1 MIEDESNDLKEQLIP
16 KEEGGDEQD
25 DLDMKQIFNNEYNN
39 NQHKSEQY
47 FKTHCKSVEYLGQIF
62 RTDFKNG
69 LSSNNKRDLEWRE
82 KKWGNNHLPPEKEN
96 SILAHII
103 ECFEDPT
110 LRVLLAASIVSLI
123 IGVLKD
129 GIKTGWIEGTAIFFA
144 VFLVVSIS
152 SYMNYQET
160 EQFLKL
166 SRETKLKKVLVIRD
180 SREKEISI
188 EDVLVG
194 DILKLRIG
202 DIINVDGF
210 VFGDTKAGMDESPVT
225 GESDVMCKMNCF
237 EQKGQKYTCP
247 FVFSGSQ
254 VVDGY
259 GNMLVAA
266 VGDKTF
272 EGGNK
277 SLTDVK
283 KGKKNE
289 NQEQNE
295 NEEEKKEE
303 EEDEDTNLTPLKK
316 QLNDLSNIIGDLGYL
331 MAILIGCVLLVK
343 ETIINMLAGI
353 SIFSSQELDI
363 VVNAFIIAV
372 TVIVVAIPEGLP
384 MAVTIALAYSVDK
397 MKREHNLVK
406 HLDKSEAMGNVNNVC
421 TDKTGTLTLG
431 QMRVTAFFIEG
442 KDIRISKEQ
451 INDED
456 LRNLIWN
463 CIYKNI
469 TCVETLDNNGKT
481 VLNGDMTEKALF
493 SYLKKAAY
501 PLEGENKGL
510 YILPF
515 KSEYKYMMN
524 IYKDNEGYILYV
536 KGAPERVSPF
546 FTKYRVEK
554 GKEDGF
560 DDHKQELFDKQAE
573 YAEDSMRTLI
583 FGYKK
588 LTEDEI
594 IKTRKAY
601 PEDDLAFF
609 NELAKGLCFA
619 FMVGIRDDNREDV
632 PKAIEKCVH
641 AGITVRMVT
650 GDNIN
655 TAIAISKDVGIIQAN
670 QVAESK
676 RLAQFYREKVESKE
690 GQNGIINGEHP
701 IALEGEI
708 FRVICGG
715 ITKVKKEGQ
724 ALEISLNNR
733 EAFIHTVKELKIIA
747 RASPEDKFILVFGLK
762 ELGNIVAVTGD
773 GTNDAP
779 ALRQAHVGF
788 AMGIRG
794 TDIAKDAADIVL
806 LDDSFSSIVTACKYG
821 RNVYD
826 CIRKFIQFQLTT
838 NIVAVFMTFLGGII
852 LKDSPLNAIQML
864 WVNLIMDSFAS
875 LALATEDPNDSLLD
889 RKPYSRDAS
898 ILTPM
903 MNLNIISQAIFQIS
917 VLTLIIFYGDVIF
930 GVPSD
935 RDLEHFMWNNVNG
948 YHFTIFFNI
957 FVFMQVFNSINA
969 RKLQKDEFNVFT
981 GIFGNWLYIFIQS
994 VIIIGQMLLVTFGG
1008 RAVRTHPLSLH
1019 QHCMC
1024 LLISSLTLV
1033 WGFFIKTLPI
1043 DVSEPQVLTEEKVKI
1058 PDTFTKTVGL
1068 GYKSRGQMKMSSGIH
1083 GLNSNA
1089 SRVKK

>member
-1 MIEDESNDLKEQLIP
+1 
-16 KEEGGDEQD
+16 
-25 DLDMKQIFNNEYNN
+25 
-39 NQHKSEQY
+39 
-47 FKTHCKSVEYLGQIF
+47 V
-62 RTDFKNG
+62 NG
-69 LSSNNKRDLEWRE
+69 LNSSNKQDLEWRE
-82 KKWGNNHLPPEKEN
+82 RKWGNNHLPPEKEN
-96 SILAHII
+96 SIIAHII

-110 LRVLLAASIVSLI
+110 LRVLLVASIVSLI
-123 IGVLKD
+123 IGVAKD

-180 SREKEISI
+180 GREKEISI

-194 DILKLRIG
+194 DVLKLRIG

-210 VFGDTKAGMDESPVT
+210 VFGDAKAGMDESPVT
-225 GESDVMCKMNCF
+225 GESDVMWKVNNF
-237 EQKGQKYTCP
+237 ELKGQKYTCP

-259 GNMLVAA
+259 GNMVVAA

-272 EGGNK
+272 EGANK
-277 SLTDVK
+277 QLTNASG
-283 KGKKNE
+283 GKS
-289 NQEQNE
+289 
-295 NEEEKKEE
+295 
-303 EEDEDTNLTPLKK
+303 DDDDDDDDADLTPLKK
-316 QLNDLSNIIGDLGYL
+316 QLNELSNLIGDLGYL
-331 MAILIGCVLLVK
+331 MAILIGFVLFLK
-343 ETIINMLAGI
+343 ETIINLYSGI
-353 SIFSSQELDI
+353 SIWTSHELD
-363 VVNAFIIAV
+363 VLVNAFIIAV

-431 QMRVTAFFIEG
+431 VMRVCAFYIEEQ
-442 KDIRISKEQ
+442 DIRLNKDK
-451 INDED
+451 INDNNLRD
-456 LRNLIWN
+456 LVWN

-469 TCVETLDNNGKT
+469 TCVETLDEKGKP
-481 VLNGDMTEKALF
+481 VLNGDMTEKALYT
-493 SYLKKAAY
+493 YLKDASY
-501 PLEGENKGL
+501 PLEGNRKGL
-510 YILPF
+510 YVLPF
-515 KSEYKYMMN
+515 KSDYKYMMN
-524 IYKDNEGYILYV
+524 IYKEEDGYTLYA
-536 KGAPERVSPF
+536 KGAPERVGEF
-546 FTKYRVEK
+546 FSLFRVNGGQE
-554 GKEDGF
+554 ENYEE
-560 DDHKQELFDKQAE
+560 HKQDLFDKQAE

-594 IKTRKAY
+594 KKSKDAH
-601 PEDDLAFF
+601 PDDDLGFF
-609 NELAKGLCFA
+609 QELAKGLCFA
-619 FMVGIRDDNREDV
+619 FMVGIRDNNREDV
-632 PKAIEKCVH
+632 PEAIKKCHH

-655 TAIAISKDVGIIQAN
+655 TAIAISKDVGIIDPS
-670 QVAESK
+670 QVAQCKETAK
-676 RLAQFYREKVESKE
+676 KYRAEVEK
-690 GQNGIINGEHP
+690 NPDNAPTAIRNLDHP

-708 FRVICGG
+708 FRVVCGG
-715 ITKVKKEGQ
+715 ITKKQQEKGGE
-724 ALEISLNNR
+724 LEIFLNNR
-733 EAFIHTVKELKIIA
+733 EAFKHTVRDLKIIA

-794 TDIAKDAADIVL
+794 TDIAKDAADVVL

-826 CIRKFIQFQLTT
+826 CIRKFVQFQLTT
-838 NIVAVFMTFLGGII
+838 NVVAVFMTFLGGII

-875 LALATEDPNDSLLD
+875 LALATEDPTEALLD
-889 RKPYSRDAS
+889 RKPYSREAS

-903 MNLNIISQAIFQIS
+903 MKLNIISQSIFQITT
-917 VLTLIIFYGDVIF
+917 LTIIIFYGDYIF
-930 GVPSD
+930 NVPSD
-935 RDLEHFMWNNVNG
+935 RNLEHFMWNNVNG

-969 RKLQKDEFNVFT
+969 RKLQKDELNVFT
-981 GIFGNWLYIFIQS
+981 GIMGNWLYILIQT
-994 VIIIGQMLLVTFGG
+994 IIIVGQMILVTFGG
-1008 RAVRTHPLSLH
+1008 RAVRTHPLSLQ
-1019 QHCMC
+1019 QHSYC
-1024 LLISSLTLV
+1024 LGISAMTLV
-1033 WGFFIKTLPI
+1033 WGFIVKLLPI
-1043 DVSEPQVLTEEKVKI
+1043 DVTEETTEGEEQVKK
-1058 PDTFTKTVGL
+1058 PDTYKKTVGL
-1068 GYKSRGQMKMSSGIH
+1068 GYMSRGQMKMNSGVR
-1083 GLNSNA
+1083 GLNA
-1089 SRVKK
+1089 SRLALTAGRNGM

>member
-1 MIEDESNDLKEQLIP
+1 MQESSDLKEQLLP
-16 KEEGGDEQD
+16 KGGDNEGIPGGF
-25 DLDMKQIFNNEYNN
+25 DMSKIFNNEYNTSA
-39 NQHKSEQY
+39 HASEKY
-47 FKTHCKSVEYLGQIF
+47 FKENCKSVEHIAQVF
-62 RTDFKNG
+62 RTDLING
-69 LSSNNKRDLEWRE
+69 LNSSNKGDLEWRE
-82 KKWGNNHLPPEKEN
+82 KMWGNNHLPPEKEN

-110 LRVLLAASIVSLI
+110 LRVLLVASIVSLI
-123 IGVLKD
+123 IGVAKD
-129 GIKTGWIEGTAIFFA
+129 GIKTGWIEGTALFFA

-180 SREKEISI
+180 GREKEISI

-194 DILKLRIG
+194 DVLKLRIG

-210 VFGDTKAGMDESPVT
+210 VFGDAKAGMDESPVT
-225 GESDVMCKMNCF
+225 GESDVMWKVNNF
-237 EQKGQKYTCP
+237 ELKGQKYTCP

-259 GNMLVAA
+259 GNMVVAA

-272 EGGNK
+272 EGANK
-277 SLTDVK
+277 QLTNASG
-283 KGKKNE
+283 GKS
-289 NQEQNE
+289 
-295 NEEEKKEE
+295 
-303 EEDEDTNLTPLKK
+303 EDDDDDDDADLTPLKK
-316 QLNDLSNIIGDLGYL
+316 QLNELSNLIGDLGYL
-331 MAILIGCVLLVK
+331 MAILIGFVLFLK
-343 ETIINMLAGI
+343 ETIINLYSGI
-353 SIFSSQELDI
+353 SIWTSHELD
-363 VVNAFIIAV
+363 VLVNAFIIAV

-431 QMRVTAFFIEG
+431 VMRVCAFYIEEQ
-442 KDIRISKEQ
+442 DIRLSKDK
-451 INDED
+451 INDD
-456 LRNLIWN
+456 NLRNLIWN

-469 TCVETLDNNGKT
+469 TCVETIDEKGKP
-481 VLNGDMTEKALF
+481 VLNGDMTEKALYT
-493 SYLKKAAY
+493 YLKEASY
-501 PLEGENKGL
+501 PLEGNRKGL
-510 YILPF
+510 YVLPF
-515 KSEYKYMMN
+515 KSDYKYMMN
-524 IYKDNEGYILYV
+524 IYKEEDGYTLYA
-536 KGAPERVSPF
+536 KGAPERVGEF
-546 FTKYRVEK
+546 FSLFRVNGGQE
-554 GKEDGF
+554 ENYEE
-560 DDHKQELFDKQAE
+560 HKQDLFDKQAE

-588 LTEDEI
+588 LTEDEVQ
-594 IKTRKAY
+594 KSKDAH
-601 PEDDLAFF
+601 PDDDLGFF
-609 NELAKGLCFA
+609 QELAKGLCFA
-619 FMVGIRDDNREDV
+619 FMVGIRDNNREDV
-632 PKAIEKCVH
+632 PEAIRKCHH

-655 TAIAISKDVGIIQAN
+655 TAIAISKDVGIIEPN
-670 QVAESK
+670 QVAQCKETAK
-676 RLAQFYREKVESKE
+676 KYRAEVEKNPDNAPQAIRSLD
-690 GQNGIINGEHP
+690 NP

-708 FRVICGG
+708 FRVVCGG
-715 ITKVKKEGQ
+715 ITKKQQDKGE
-724 ALEISLNNR
+724 LEIFLNNR
-733 EAFIHTVKELKIIA
+733 EAFKHTVKNLRIIA

-794 TDIAKDAADIVL
+794 TDIAKDAADVVL

-826 CIRKFIQFQLTT
+826 CIRKFVQFQLTT
-838 NIVAVFMTFLGGII
+838 NVVAVFMTFLGGII

-875 LALATEDPNDSLLD
+875 LALATEDPTEALLD
-889 RKPYSRDAS
+889 RKPYSREAS

-903 MNLNIISQAIFQIS
+903 MKLNIISQSIFQIS
-917 VLTLIIFYGDVIF
+917 TLTIIIFYGDYIF

-935 RDLEHFMWNNVNG
+935 RNLEHFMWNNVNG

-969 RKLQKDEFNVFT
+969 RKLQKDELNVFT
-981 GIFGNWLYIFIQS
+981 GIMGNWLYILIQS
-994 VIIIGQMLLVTFGG
+994 IIIVGQMILVTFGG
-1008 RAVRTHPLSLH
+1008 RAVRTHPLSLK
-1019 QHCMC
+1019 QHGVC
-1024 LLISSLTLV
+1024 LFISALTLV
-1033 WGFFIKTLPI
+1033 WGFIVKLLPI
-1043 DVSEPQVLTEEKVKI
+1043 DVTEESTEGEEQVKK
-1058 PDTFTKTVGL
+1058 PDTYKKTVGL
-1068 GYKSRGQMKMSSGIH
+1068 GYMSRGQMKMNSGVR
-1083 GLNSNA
+1083 GLNS
-1089 SRVKK
+1089 SRAKK

>member
-1 MIEDESNDLKEQLIP
+1 MQESSDLKEQLLD
-16 KEEGGDEQD
+16 KGRDEEGSSGDY
-25 DLDMKQIFNNEYNN
+25 DMSKIFNNEYNTGA
-39 NQHKSEQY
+39 HASEKY
-47 FKTHCKSVEYLGQIF
+47 FKENCKSVEHLAQVF
-62 RTDFKNG
+62 RTDFING
-69 LSSNNKRDLEWRE
+69 LNSSNKEDLKWRE
-82 KKWGNNHLPPEKEN
+82 DKWGNNHLPPEKEN

-123 IGVLKD
+123 IGVAKD

-180 SREKEISI
+180 GREKEISI

-210 VFGDTKAGMDESPVT
+210 VFGDAKAGMDESPVT
-225 GESDVMCKMNCF
+225 GESDVMWKVNNF
-237 EQKGQKYTCP
+237 ELKGQKYTCP

-259 GNMLVAA
+259 GNMVVAA

-272 EGGNK
+272 EGSNK
-277 SLTDVK
+277 QLTNASG
-283 KGKKNE
+283 GKSG
-289 NQEQNE
+289 
-295 NEEEKKEE
+295 
-303 EEDEDTNLTPLKK
+303 DDDDDDDADLTPLKK
-316 QLNDLSNIIGDLGYL
+316 QLNELSNLIGDLGYL
-331 MAILIGCVLLVK
+331 MAILIGIVLFLK
-343 ETIINMLAGI
+343 ETIINLTSGI
-353 SIFSSQELDI
+353 SIWTSHELD
-363 VVNAFIIAV
+363 VLVNAFIIAV

-431 QMRVTAFFIEG
+431 VMKVCAFYIEEQ
-442 KDIRISKEQ
+442 DFRLNKEK
-451 INDED
+451 INDNN
-456 LRNLIWN
+456 LRELIWN

-469 TCVETLDNNGKT
+469 TCVETLDEKGKP
-481 VLNGDMTEKALF
+481 VLNGDMTEKALY
-493 SYLKKAAY
+493 SYLKEASY
-501 PLEGENKGL
+501 SLEGNRKGL
-510 YILPF
+510 YVLPF
-515 KSEYKYMMN
+515 KSDYKYMMN
-524 IYKDNEGYILYV
+524 IYKEEDGYILYA
-536 KGAPERVSPF
+536 KGAPERVGEF
-546 FTKYRVEK
+546 FSLFRVQGGQE
-554 GKEDGF
+554 ENF
-560 DDHKQELFDKQAE
+560 DEHKQDFFDKQAE
-573 YAEDSMRTLI
+573 YAEDSMRTLT

-588 LTEDEI
+588 LTEEEI
-594 IKTRKAY
+594 QKSKDAH

-609 NELAKGLCFA
+609 QELAKGLCFA
-619 FMVGIRDDNREDV
+619 FMVGIRDDNRPDV
-632 PKAIEKCVH
+632 PEAIKKCHH

-655 TAIAISKDVGIIQAN
+655 TAIAISKDVGIIEAN
-670 QVAESK
+670 EASQCKELAKKYRAEVEKNKDNAPQVI
-676 RLAQFYREKVESKE
+676 RNLD
-690 GQNGIINGEHP
+690 HP

-708 FRVICGG
+708 FRVVCGG
-715 ITKVKKEGQ
+715 ITKKQQEKGGE
-724 ALEISLNNR
+724 LEIFLNNR
-733 EAFIHTVKELKIIA
+733 EAFKHTVKNLRIIA

-794 TDIAKDAADIVL
+794 TDIAKDAADVVL

-826 CIRKFIQFQLTT
+826 CIRKFVQFQLTT

-875 LALATEDPNDSLLD
+875 LALATEDPTDSLLD
-889 RKPYSRDAS
+889 RKPYSREAS

-903 MNLNIISQAIFQIS
+903 MKLNIISQAIFQITT
-917 VLTLIIFYGDVIF
+917 LTVIIFYGDYIF

-935 RDLEHFMWNNVNG
+935 RNLEHFMWNNVNG

-957 FVFMQVFNSINA
+957 FVYMQVFNSINA
-969 RKLQKDEFNVFT
+969 RKLQKDELNVFT
-981 GIFGNWLYIFIQS
+981 GIMGNWLYILIQS
-994 VIIIGQMLLVTFGG
+994 IIFGGQIILVTFGG
-1008 RAVRTHPLSLH
+1008 RAVRTHSLSLK
-1019 QHCMC
+1019 QHVDC
-1024 LLISSLTLV
+1024 LLISSMTLV
-1033 WGFFIKTLPI
+1033 WGFFVKLLPI
-1043 DVSEPQVLTEEKVKI
+1043 DVTEESTEGEEQVKK
-1058 PDTFTKTVGL
+1058 PDTYKKTVGL
-1068 GYKSRGQMKMSSGIH
+1068 GYMSRGQMKMNSGVR
-1083 GLNSNA
+1083 GLNA
-1089 SRVKK
+1089 SRAKK

>member
-1 MIEDESNDLKEQLIP
+1 MQESSDLKEQLLP
-16 KEEGGDEQD
+16 KGGDNEGIPGGF
-25 DLDMKQIFNNEYNN
+25 DMSKIFNNEYNTSA
-39 NQHKSEQY
+39 HASEKY
-47 FKTHCKSVEYLGQIF
+47 FKENCKSVEHIAQVF
-62 RTDFKNG
+62 RTDLING
-69 LSSNNKRDLEWRE
+69 LNSSNKGDLEWRE
-82 KKWGNNHLPPEKEN
+82 KMWGNNHLPPEKEN

-110 LRVLLAASIVSLI
+110 LRVLLVASIVSLI
-123 IGVLKD
+123 IGVAKD

-180 SREKEISI
+180 GREKEISI

-194 DILKLRIG
+194 DVLKLRIG

-210 VFGDTKAGMDESPVT
+210 VFGDAKAGMDESPVT
-225 GESDVMCKMNCF
+225 GESDVMWKVNNF
-237 EQKGQKYTCP
+237 ELKGQKYTCP

-259 GNMLVAA
+259 GNMVVAA

-272 EGGNK
+272 EGANK
-277 SLTDVK
+277 QLTNASG
-283 KGKKNE
+283 GKS
-289 NQEQNE
+289 
-295 NEEEKKEE
+295 
-303 EEDEDTNLTPLKK
+303 EDDDDDDDADLTPLKK
-316 QLNDLSNIIGDLGYL
+316 QLNELSNLIGDLGYL
-331 MAILIGCVLLVK
+331 MAILIGFVLFLK
-343 ETIINMLAGI
+343 ETIINLYSGI
-353 SIFSSQELDI
+353 SIWTSHELD
-363 VVNAFIIAV
+363 VLVNAFIIAV

-431 QMRVTAFFIEG
+431 VMRVCAFYIEEQ
-442 KDIRISKEQ
+442 DIRLSKDK
-451 INDED
+451 INDD
-456 LRNLIWN
+456 NLRNLIWN

-469 TCVETLDNNGKT
+469 TCVETIDEKGKP
-481 VLNGDMTEKALF
+481 VLNGDMTEKALYT
-493 SYLKKAAY
+493 YLKEASY
-501 PLEGENKGL
+501 PLEGNRKGL
-510 YILPF
+510 YVLPF
-515 KSEYKYMMN
+515 KSDYKYMMN
-524 IYKDNEGYILYV
+524 IYKEEDGYTLYA
-536 KGAPERVSPF
+536 KGAPERVGEF
-546 FTKYRVEK
+546 FSLFRVNGGQE
-554 GKEDGF
+554 ENYEE
-560 DDHKQELFDKQAE
+560 HKQDLFDKQAE

-594 IKTRKAY
+594 QKSKDAH
-601 PEDDLAFF
+601 PDDDLGFF
-609 NELAKGLCFA
+609 QELAKGLCFA
-619 FMVGIRDDNREDV
+619 FMVGIRDNNREDV
-632 PKAIEKCVH
+632 PEAIRKCHH

-655 TAIAISKDVGIIQAN
+655 TAIAISKDVGIIEPN
-670 QVAESK
+670 QVAQCKETAK
-676 RLAQFYREKVESKE
+676 KYRAEVEKNPDNAPQAIRSLD
-690 GQNGIINGEHP
+690 NP

-708 FRVICGG
+708 FRVVCGG
-715 ITKVKKEGQ
+715 ITKKQQDKGE
-724 ALEISLNNR
+724 LEIFLNNR
-733 EAFIHTVKELKIIA
+733 EAFKHTVKNLRIIA

-794 TDIAKDAADIVL
+794 TDIAKDAADVVL

-826 CIRKFIQFQLTT
+826 CIRKFVQFQLTT
-838 NIVAVFMTFLGGII
+838 NVVAVFMTFLGGII

-875 LALATEDPNDSLLD
+875 LALATEDPTEALLD
-889 RKPYSRDAS
+889 RKPYSREAS

-903 MNLNIISQAIFQIS
+903 MKLNIISQSIFQIS
-917 VLTLIIFYGDVIF
+917 TLTIIIFYGDYIF

-935 RDLEHFMWNNVNG
+935 RNLEHFMWNNVNG

-969 RKLQKDEFNVFT
+969 RKLQKDELNVFT
-981 GIFGNWLYIFIQS
+981 GILGNWLYILIQS
-994 VIIIGQMLLVTFGG
+994 IIIVGQMILVTFGG
-1008 RAVRTHPLSLH
+1008 RAVRTHPLSLK
-1019 QHCMC
+1019 QHGVC
-1024 LLISSLTLV
+1024 LFISALTLV
-1033 WGFFIKTLPI
+1033 WGFIVKLLPI
-1043 DVSEPQVLTEEKVKI
+1043 DVTEESTEGEEQVKK
-1058 PDTFTKTVGL
+1058 PDTYKKTVGL
-1068 GYKSRGQMKMSSGIH
+1068 GYMSRGQMKMNSGVR
-1083 GLNSNA
+1083 GLNS
-1089 SRVKK
+1089 SRAKK

>member
-1 MIEDESNDLKEQLIP
+1 MQETSDLNEHLL
-16 KEEGGDEQD
+16 EGGKDDEGASGD
-25 DLDMKQIFNNEYNN
+25 YDMSKIFNNEYNTSA
-39 NQHKSEQY
+39 HASEKY
-47 FKTHCKSVEYLGQIF
+47 FKENCKSVEHLAQVF
-62 RTDFKNG
+62 KTDFING
-69 LSSNNKRDLEWRE
+69 LNSSNQQDLKWRE
-82 KKWGNNHLPPEKEN
+82 NKWGNNHLPPEKEN

-110 LRVLLAASIVSLI
+110 LRVLLVASIVSLI
-123 IGVLKD
+123 IGVAKD

-180 SREKEISI
+180 GREKEISI

-210 VFGDTKAGMDESPVT
+210 VFGDAKAGMDESPVT
-225 GESDVMCKMNCF
+225 GESDVMWKVNNF
-237 EQKGQKYTCP
+237 ELKGQKYTCP

-259 GNMLVAA
+259 GNMVVAA

-272 EGGNK
+272 EGANK
-277 SLTDVK
+277 QLTNASG
-283 KGKKNE
+283 GKN
-289 NQEQNE
+289 
-295 NEEEKKEE
+295 
-303 EEDEDTNLTPLKK
+303 DDDDADDTDLTPLKK
-316 QLNDLSNIIGDLGYL
+316 QLNELSNLIGDLGYL
-331 MAILIGCVLLVK
+331 MAILIGIVLFLK
-343 ETIINMLAGI
+343 ETIINLTSGI
-353 SIFSSQELDI
+353 SIWTSHELD
-363 VVNAFIIAV
+363 VLVNAFIIAV

-431 QMRVTAFFIEG
+431 VMKVCAFYIEEQDFRLN
-442 KDIRISKEQ
+442 KDK
-451 INDED
+451 INDNN
-456 LRNLIWN
+456 LRELVWN

-469 TCVETLDNNGKT
+469 TCVETIDEKGKP
-481 VLNGDMTEKALF
+481 VLNGDMTEKALYT
-493 SYLKKAAY
+493 YLKEASY
-501 PLEGENKGL
+501 SLEGNRKGL
-510 YILPF
+510 YVLPF
-515 KSEYKYMMN
+515 KSDYKYMMN
-524 IYKDNEGYILYV
+524 IYKEEDGYILYA
-536 KGAPERVSPF
+536 KGAPERVGEF
-546 FTKYRVEK
+546 FSLFRVQGGQE
-554 GKEDGF
+554 ENYDE
-560 DDHKQELFDKQAE
+560 HKQDFFDKQAE
-573 YAEDSMRTLI
+573 YAEDSMRTLT

-588 LTEDEI
+588 LTEEEI
-594 IKTRKAY
+594 QKSKDAH
-601 PEDDLAFF
+601 PDDDLAFF
-609 NELAKGLCFA
+609 QELAKGLCFA
-619 FMVGIRDDNREDV
+619 FMVGIRDDNRPDV
-632 PKAIEKCVH
+632 PEAIKKCHH

-655 TAIAISKDVGIIQAN
+655 TAIAISKDVGIIEAN
-670 QVAESK
+670 EVSQCKELAKKYRAEV
-676 RLAQFYREKVESKE
+676 EKNKDNAPLNIRSLDS
-690 GQNGIINGEHP
+690 P
-701 IALEGEI
+701 LALEGEI
-708 FRVICGG
+708 FRVVCGG
-715 ITKVKKEGQ
+715 ITKKQQDKGE
-724 ALEISLNNR
+724 LEIFLNNR
-733 EAFIHTVKELKIIA
+733 EAFKHTVKNLKIIA

-794 TDIAKDAADIVL
+794 TDIAKDAADVVL

-826 CIRKFIQFQLTT
+826 CIRKFVQFQLTT

-875 LALATEDPNDSLLD
+875 LALATEDPTESLLD
-889 RKPYSRDAS
+889 RLPYSREAS

-903 MNLNIISQAIFQIS
+903 MKLNIISQAIFQITT
-917 VLTLIIFYGDVIF
+917 LTVIIFYGDYIF

-935 RDLEHFMWNNVNG
+935 RNLEHFMWNNVNG

-969 RKLQKDEFNVFT
+969 RKLQKDELNVFT
-981 GIFGNWLYIFIQS
+981 GIMGNWLYILIQS
-994 VIIIGQMLLVTFGG
+994 IIIIGQIILVTFGG
-1008 RAVRTHPLSLH
+1008 RAVRTHPLSLK
-1019 QHCMC
+1019 QHADC
-1024 LLISSLTLV
+1024 LIISALTLV
-1033 WGFFIKTLPI
+1033 WGFFIKLLPI
-1043 DVSEPQVLTEEKVKI
+1043 DVTEESTVGEEQVKK
-1058 PDTFTKTVGL
+1058 PDTYKKTVGL
-1068 GYKSRGQMKMSSGIH
+1068 GYMSRGQMKMNSGVR
-1083 GLNSNA
+1083 GLNA
-1089 SRVKK
+1089 SRAKK

>member
-1 MIEDESNDLKEQLIP
+1 MQESSDLKEQLLD
-16 KEEGGDEQD
+16 KGRDEEGSSGDY
-25 DLDMKQIFNNEYNN
+25 DMSKIFNNEYNTGA
-39 NQHKSEQY
+39 HASEKY
-47 FKTHCKSVEYLGQIF
+47 FKENCKSVEHLAQVF
-62 RTDFKNG
+62 RTDFING
-69 LSSNNKRDLEWRE
+69 LNSSNKEDLKWRE
-82 KKWGNNHLPPEKEN
+82 DKWGNNHLPPEKEN

-123 IGVLKD
+123 IGVAKD

-180 SREKEISI
+180 GREKEISI

-210 VFGDTKAGMDESPVT
+210 VFGDAKAGMDESPVT
-225 GESDVMCKMNCF
+225 GESDVMWKVNNF
-237 EQKGQKYTCP
+237 ELKGQKYTCP

-259 GNMLVAA
+259 GNMVVAA

-272 EGGNK
+272 EGSNK
-277 SLTDVK
+277 QLTNASG
-283 KGKKNE
+283 GKSG
-289 NQEQNE
+289 
-295 NEEEKKEE
+295 
-303 EEDEDTNLTPLKK
+303 DDDDDDDADLTPLKK
-316 QLNDLSNIIGDLGYL
+316 QLNELSNLIGDLGYL
-331 MAILIGCVLLVK
+331 MAILIGIVLFLK
-343 ETIINMLAGI
+343 ETIINLTSGI
-353 SIFSSQELDI
+353 SIWTSHELD
-363 VVNAFIIAV
+363 VLVNAFIIAV

-431 QMRVTAFFIEG
+431 VMKVCAFYIEEQ
-442 KDIRISKEQ
+442 DFRLNKEK
-451 INDED
+451 INDNN
-456 LRNLIWN
+456 LRELIWN

-469 TCVETLDNNGKT
+469 TCVETLDEKGKP
-481 VLNGDMTEKALF
+481 VLNGDMTEKALY
-493 SYLKKAAY
+493 SYLKEASY
-501 PLEGENKGL
+501 SLEGNRKGL
-510 YILPF
+510 YVLPF
-515 KSEYKYMMN
+515 KSDYKYMMN
-524 IYKDNEGYILYV
+524 IYKEEDGYILYA
-536 KGAPERVSPF
+536 KGAPERVGEF
-546 FTKYRVEK
+546 FSLFRVQGGQE
-554 GKEDGF
+554 ENF
-560 DDHKQELFDKQAE
+560 DEHKQDFFDKQAE
-573 YAEDSMRTLI
+573 YAEDSMRTLT

-588 LTEDEI
+588 LTEEEI
-594 IKTRKAY
+594 QKSKDAH

-609 NELAKGLCFA
+609 QELAKGLCFA
-619 FMVGIRDDNREDV
+619 FMVGIRDDNRPDV
-632 PKAIEKCVH
+632 PEAIKKCHH

-655 TAIAISKDVGIIQAN
+655 TAIAISKDVGIIEAN
-670 QVAESK
+670 EASQCKELAKKYRAEVEKNKDNAPQVI
-676 RLAQFYREKVESKE
+676 RNLD
-690 GQNGIINGEHP
+690 HP

-708 FRVICGG
+708 FRVVCGG
-715 ITKVKKEGQ
+715 ITKKQQEKGGE
-724 ALEISLNNR
+724 LEIFLNNR
-733 EAFIHTVKELKIIA
+733 EAFKHTVKNLRIIA

-794 TDIAKDAADIVL
+794 TDIAKDAADVVL

-826 CIRKFIQFQLTT
+826 CIRKFVQFQLTT

-875 LALATEDPNDSLLD
+875 LALATEDPTDSLLD
-889 RKPYSRDAS
+889 RKPYSREAS

-903 MNLNIISQAIFQIS
+903 MKLNIISQAIFQITT
-917 VLTLIIFYGDVIF
+917 LTIIIFYGDYIF

-935 RDLEHFMWNNVNG
+935 RNLEHFMWNNVNG

-957 FVFMQVFNSINA
+957 FVYMQVFNSINA
-969 RKLQKDEFNVFT
+969 RKLQKDELNVFT
-981 GIFGNWLYIFIQS
+981 GIMGNWLYILIQS
-994 VIIIGQMLLVTFGG
+994 IIFGGQIILVTFGG
-1008 RAVRTHPLSLH
+1008 RAVRTHALSLK
-1019 QHCMC
+1019 QHVDC
-1024 LLISSLTLV
+1024 LLISSMTLV
-1033 WGFFIKTLPI
+1033 WGFFVKLLPI
-1043 DVSEPQVLTEEKVKI
+1043 DVTEESTEGEEQVKK
-1058 PDTFTKTVGL
+1058 PDTYKKTVGL
-1068 GYKSRGQMKMSSGIH
+1068 GYMSRGQMKMNSGVR
-1083 GLNSNA
+1083 GLNA
-1089 SRVKK
+1089 SRAKK

>member
-1 MIEDESNDLKEQLIP
+1 MQESSDLKEHLLD
-16 KEEGGDEQD
+16 KGGDDEGVSGEF
-25 DLDMKQIFNNEYNN
+25 DMSKIFNNEYNTSA
-39 NQHKSEQY
+39 HASEKY
-47 FKTHCKSVEYLGQIF
+47 FKENCKSVEHIAQVF
-62 RTDFKNG
+62 RTDLVNG
-69 LSSNNKRDLEWRE
+69 LNSSNKQDLEWRE

-96 SILAHII
+96 SIIAHII

-110 LRVLLAASIVSLI
+110 LRVLLVASIVSLI
-123 IGVLKD
+123 IGVAKD
-129 GIKTGWIEGTAIFFA
+129 GLKTGWIEGTAIFFA

-180 SREKEISI
+180 GREKEISI

-210 VFGDTKAGMDESPVT
+210 VFGDAKAGMDESPVT
-225 GESDVMCKMNCF
+225 GESDVMWKVNNF
-237 EQKGQKYTCP
+237 ELKGQKYTCP

-259 GNMLVAA
+259 GNMVVAA

-272 EGGNK
+272 EGANK
-277 SLTDVK
+277 QLTNAS
-283 KGKKNE
+283 GGKNE
-289 NQEQNE
+289 D
-295 NEEEKKEE
+295 
-303 EEDEDTNLTPLKK
+303 DEDGDDADLTPLKK
-316 QLNDLSNIIGDLGYL
+316 QLNELSNLIGDLGYL
-331 MAILIGCVLLVK
+331 MAILIGFVLFLK
-343 ETIINMLAGI
+343 ETIVNLYSGI
-353 SIFSSQELDI
+353 SIWTSHELD
-363 VVNAFIIAV
+363 VLVNAFIIAV

-431 QMRVTAFFIEG
+431 VMRVCAFYIEEQ
-442 KDIRISKEQ
+442 DIRLNKDK
-451 INDED
+451 INDNNLRD
-456 LRNLIWN
+456 LVWN
-463 CIYKNI
+463 CIFKNI
-469 TCVETLDNNGKT
+469 TCVETLDEKGKP
-481 VLNGDMTEKALF
+481 VLNGDMTEKALYT
-493 SYLKKAAY
+493 YLKEAAY
-501 PLEGENKGL
+501 PLEGNRKGL
-510 YILPF
+510 YVLPF
-515 KSEYKYMMN
+515 KSDYKYMMN
-524 IYKDNEGYILYV
+524 IYKEEDGYTLYA
-536 KGAPERVSPF
+536 KGAPERVGEF
-546 FTKYRVEK
+546 FSLFRVNGGQE
-554 GKEDGF
+554 ENYEE
-560 DDHKQELFDKQAE
+560 HKQDLFDKQAE

-594 IKTRKAY
+594 KKAKDAH
-601 PEDDLAFF
+601 PDDDLGFF
-609 NELAKGLCFA
+609 QELAKGLCFA
-619 FMVGIRDDNREDV
+619 FMVGIRDNNREDV
-632 PKAIEKCVH
+632 PEAIKKCHH

-655 TAIAISKDVGIIQAN
+655 TAIAISKDVGIIDPS
-670 QVAESK
+670 QVAQCKETAK
-676 RLAQFYREKVESKE
+676 KYRAEVEK
-690 GQNGIINGEHP
+690 NPDNAPTAIRNLDHP

-708 FRVICGG
+708 FRVVCGG
-715 ITKVKKEGQ
+715 ITKKQQDKGE
-724 ALEISLNNR
+724 LEIFLNNR
-733 EAFIHTVKELKIIA
+733 EAFKHTVRDLKIIA

-794 TDIAKDAADIVL
+794 TDIAKDAADVVL

-826 CIRKFIQFQLTT
+826 CIRKFVQFQLTT
-838 NIVAVFMTFLGGII
+838 NVVAVFMTFLGGII

-875 LALATEDPNDSLLD
+875 LALATEDPTEALLD
-889 RKPYSRDAS
+889 RKPYSREAS

-903 MNLNIISQAIFQIS
+903 MKLNIISQSIFQITT
-917 VLTLIIFYGDVIF
+917 LTVIIFYGDYIF

-935 RDLEHFMWNNVNG
+935 RNLEHFMWNNVNG

-969 RKLQKDEFNVFT
+969 RKLQKDELNVFT
-981 GIFGNWLYIFIQS
+981 GIMGNWLYILIQS
-994 VIIIGQMLLVTFGG
+994 IIIVGQMILVTFGG
-1008 RAVRTHPLSLH
+1008 RAVRTHPLSIK
-1019 QHCMC
+1019 QHSYC
-1024 LLISSLTLV
+1024 LGISSMTLV
-1033 WGFFIKTLPI
+1033 WGFIIKLLPI
-1043 DVSEPQVLTEEKVKI
+1043 DVTEESTEGEEQVKK
-1058 PDTFTKTVGL
+1058 PDTYKKTVGL
-1068 GYKSRGQMKMSSGIH
+1068 GYMSRGQMKMSSGVRS
-1083 GLNSNA
+1083 LNANA
-1089 SRVKK
+1089 SRARNK

>member
-1 MIEDESNDLKEQLIP
+1 MIESDLNEKLLEKDGDDNIP
-16 KEEGGDEQD
+16 ANN
-25 DLDMKQIFNNEYNN
+25 LDMSKIFNNEYNTSA
-39 NQHKSEQY
+39 HASEQY
-47 FKTHCKSVEYLGQIF
+47 FKTNCRSVEDMAKYF
-62 RTDFKNG
+62 RTDMNSG
-69 LSSNNKRDLEWRE
+69 LSSSNKDDLEWRE
-82 KKWGNNHLPPEKEN
+82 KMWGNNHLPPEKEN

-110 LRVLLAASIVSLI
+110 LRVLLVASIVSLI

-180 SREKEISI
+180 GKEKEISI

-210 VFGDTKAGMDESPVT
+210 VFGDAKAGMDESPVT
-225 GESDVMCKMNCF
+225 GESDIMWKVNNF
-237 EQKGQKYTCP
+237 EIKGQKYTCP

-259 GNMLVAA
+259 GCMVVAA

-272 EGGNK
+272 EAANMALTMASGGK
-277 SLTDVK
+277 SDD
-283 KGKKNE
+283 
-289 NQEQNE
+289 
-295 NEEEKKEE
+295 
-303 EEDEDTNLTPLKK
+303 DEDGDDANLTPLKK
-316 QLNDLSNIIGDLGYL
+316 QLNELSNLIGDLGYL
-331 MAILIGCVLLVK
+331 MAILIGFVLFLK
-343 ETIINMLAGI
+343 ETIINLFSGI
-353 SIFSSQELDI
+353 SIFTSHELD
-363 VVNAFIIAV
+363 VLVNAFIIAV

-431 QMRVTAFFIEG
+431 VMRVTAFYIEG
-442 KDIRISKEQ
+442 EDYRLANKK
-451 INDED
+451 INDQD
-456 LRNLIWN
+456 LRDLVWN
-463 CIYKNI
+463 CIYRNI
-469 TCVETLDNNGKT
+469 TCVETVDDKGKT
-481 VLNGDMTEKALF
+481 VLNGDMTEKALYT
-493 SYLKKAAY
+493 YLKEAAY
-501 PLEGENKGL
+501 PLEGNRKGL
-510 YILPF
+510 YVLPF

-524 IYKDNEGYILYV
+524 IYKDEDGYILYA
-536 KGAPERVSPF
+536 KGAPEKVSSF
-546 FTKYRVEK
+546 FTKFRVK
-554 GKEDGF
+554 GGQEEDYEE
-560 DDHKQELFDKQAE
+560 HKQEFFDKQAD
-573 YAEDSMRTLI
+573 YAEDSMRTLT

-588 LTEDEI
+588 LTEEEI
-594 IKTRKAY
+594 KKSKEDH

-609 NELAKGLCFA
+609 NDLAQGLCFA
-619 FMVGIRDDNREDV
+619 FMIGIRDDNRPDV
-632 PKAIEKCVH
+632 PEAIKKCHH

-655 TAIAISKDVGIIQAN
+655 TAIAISKDVGIIEPSQAAECKR
-670 QVAESK
+670 VA
-676 RLAQFYREKVESKE
+676 QYYREQVEKNE
-690 GQNGIINGEHP
+690 DAKRGLQNGDNP

-715 ITKVKKEGQ
+715 ITKKQPEKGGD
-724 ALEISLNNR
+724 LEIFLNNR
-733 EAFIHTVKELKIIA
+733 EAFKHTVKNLKVIA

-794 TDIAKDAADIVL
+794 TDIAKDAADVVL

-826 CIRKFIQFQLTT
+826 CIRKFVQFQLTT
-838 NIVAVFMTFLGGII
+838 NVVAVFMTFLGGII

-875 LALATEDPNDSLLD
+875 LALATEDPTDALLD
-889 RKPYSRDAS
+889 RKPYSREAS

-903 MNLNIISQAIFQIS
+903 MKLNIISQSIFQITT
-917 VLTLIIFYGDVIF
+917 LTIIIFYGDYIF

-935 RDLEHFMWNNVNG
+935 RNLEHFMWNNVNG

-969 RKLQKDEFNVFT
+969 RKLQKDELNVFT
-981 GIFGNWLYIFIQS
+981 GIMGNWLYILIQT
-994 VIIIGQMLLVTFGG
+994 IIIVGQIILVTFGG
-1008 RAVRTHPLSLH
+1008 RAVRTHPLSLK
-1019 QHCMC
+1019 QHGYC
-1024 LLISSLTLV
+1024 LFISSLTLV
-1033 WGFFIKTLPI
+1033 WGFFVKLLPI
-1043 DVSEPQVLTEEKVKI
+1043 DVTEESTVGEEQVKK
-1058 PDTFTKTVGL
+1058 PDTYKKTVGL
-1068 GYKSRGQMKMSSGIH
+1068 GYMSRGQMKMSSGVR
-1083 GLNSNA
+1083 GLNA
-1089 SRVKK
+1089 SSSRARNK

>member
-1 MIEDESNDLKEQLIP
+1 MQESSDLTEHLLEKGRDEDAPS
-16 KEEGGDEQD
+16 G
-25 DLDMKQIFNNEYNN
+25 DLDMSKIFNNEYNTSA
-39 NQHKSEQY
+39 HASEQY
-47 FKTHCKSVEYLGQIF
+47 FKANCKSVENMAKIF
-62 RTDFKNG
+62 RTDLANG
-69 LSSNNKRDLEWRE
+69 LNSSNKEDLKWRE
-82 KKWGNNHLPPEKEN
+82 DKWGNNHLPPEKEN

-110 LRVLLAASIVSLI
+110 LRVLLVASIVSLI
-123 IGVLKD
+123 IGVAKD

-180 SREKEISI
+180 GREKEISI

-194 DILKLRIG
+194 DVLKLRIG

-210 VFGDTKAGMDESPVT
+210 VFGDAKAGMDESPVT
-225 GESDVMCKMNCF
+225 GESDVMWKVNDF

-259 GNMLVAA
+259 GNMIVAA

-272 EGGNK
+272 EGANK
-277 SLTDVK
+277 QLINSTG
-283 KGKKNE
+283 GKSDDDD
-289 NQEQNE
+289 
-295 NEEEKKEE
+295 
-303 EEDEDTNLTPLKK
+303 DEDANLTPLKK
-316 QLNDLSNIIGDLGYL
+316 QLNELSNLIGDLGYL
-331 MAILIGCVLLVK
+331 MAILIGCVLFLK
-343 ETIINMLAGI
+343 ETIINIVNGI
-353 SIFSSQELDI
+353 SIFTSHELDVI
-363 VVNAFIIAV
+363 VNAFIIAV

-431 QMRVTAFFIEG
+431 VMRVCAFYIEG
-442 KDIRISKEQ
+442 QDIKLSNNK
-451 INDED
+451 INDQD
-456 LRNLIWN
+456 LRDLIWR

-469 TCVETLDNNGKT
+469 TCVETVDDKGNK
-481 VLNGDMTEKALF
+481 VLNGDMTEKALYT
-493 SYLKKAAY
+493 YLNEGQY
-501 PLEGENKGL
+501 PLEGNRKGL
-510 YILPF
+510 YVLPF
-515 KSEYKYMMN
+515 KSDYKYMMN
-524 IYKDNEGYILYV
+524 IYKENDDYILYA
-536 KGAPERVSPF
+536 KGAPERVGEF
-546 FTKYRVEK
+546 FTKFRVAGGRE
-554 GKEDGF
+554 EDYEE
-560 DDHKQELFDKQAE
+560 HKQELFDKQAE

-588 LTEDEI
+588 VTEEEI
-594 IKTRKAY
+594 QKAKDAH
-601 PEDDLAFF
+601 PDDDLGFF
-609 NELAKGLCFA
+609 QELAKGLCFA
-619 FMVGIRDDNREDV
+619 FMVGIRDNNREDV
-632 PKAIEKCVH
+632 PQAIEKCHH

-655 TAIAISKDVGIIQAN
+655 TAIAISKDVGIIEPSQA
-670 QVAESK
+670 AECK
-676 RLAQFYREKVESKE
+676 RLAAYYREQVQKNEDAK
-690 GQNGIINGEHP
+690 NGIRNGENP

-715 ITKVKKEGQ
+715 ITKKQGENGD
-724 ALEISLNNR
+724 LEIFLNNR
-733 EAFIHTVKELKIIA
+733 EAFKHTVKELKVIA

-794 TDIAKDAADIVL
+794 TDIAKDAADVVL

-826 CIRKFIQFQLTT
+826 CIRKFVQFQLTT

-903 MNLNIISQAIFQIS
+903 MKLNIVSQAIFQIS
-917 VLTLIIFYGDVIF
+917 TLTIIIFYGDYIF

-935 RDLEHFMWNNVNG
+935 RNLEHFMWNNVNG

-969 RKLQKDEFNVFT
+969 RKLQKDEYNVFT
-981 GIFGNWLYIFIQS
+981 GILGNWLYILIQS
-994 VIIIGQMLLVTFGG
+994 IIIIGQIILVTFGG
-1008 RAVRTHPLSLH
+1008 RAVRTHPLSIK
-1019 QHCMC
+1019 QHCDC
-1024 LLISSLTLV
+1024 LGISALTLV
-1033 WGFFIKTLPI
+1033 WGFIVKLLPI
-1043 DVSEPQVLTEEKVKI
+1043 DVSEPTTVGEEHVKT
-1058 PDTFTKTVGL
+1058 PDTYKKTVGL
-1068 GYKSRGQMKMSSGIH
+1068 GYMSRGQMRMNSGVR
-1083 GLNSNA
+1083 GLNSSS

>member
-1 MIEDESNDLKEQLIP
+1 MQENSDLKEHLLD
-16 KEEGGDEQD
+16 KGGDDEGVSGEF
-25 DLDMKQIFNNEYNN
+25 DMSKIFNNEYNTSA
-39 NQHKSEQY
+39 HASEKY
-47 FKTHCKSVEYLGQIF
+47 FKENCKSVEHIAQVF
-62 RTDFKNG
+62 RTDLVNG
-69 LSSNNKRDLEWRE
+69 LNSSNTQDLEWRE
-82 KKWGNNHLPPEKEN
+82 RKWGNNHLPPEKEN
-96 SILAHII
+96 SIIAHII

-110 LRVLLAASIVSLI
+110 LRVLLVASIVSLI
-123 IGVLKD
+123 IGVAKD
-129 GIKTGWIEGTAIFFA
+129 GLKTGWIEGTAIFFA

-180 SREKEISI
+180 GRDKEISI

-210 VFGDTKAGMDESPVT
+210 VFGDAKAGMDESPVT
-225 GESDVMCKMNCF
+225 GESDVMWKVNNF
-237 EQKGQKYTCP
+237 ELKGQKYTCP

-259 GNMLVAA
+259 GNMVVAA

-272 EGGNK
+272 EGANK
-277 SLTDVK
+277 QLTNAS
-283 KGKKNE
+283 GGKNE
-289 NQEQNE
+289 D
-295 NEEEKKEE
+295 
-303 EEDEDTNLTPLKK
+303 DEDGDDADLTPLKK
-316 QLNDLSNIIGDLGYL
+316 QLNELSNLIGDLGYL
-331 MAILIGCVLLVK
+331 MAILIGFVLFLK
-343 ETIINMLAGI
+343 ETIVNLYSGI
-353 SIFSSQELDI
+353 SIWTSHELD
-363 VVNAFIIAV
+363 VLVNAFIIAV

-431 QMRVTAFFIEG
+431 VMRVCAFYIEEQ
-442 KDIRISKEQ
+442 DIRLNKDK
-451 INDED
+451 INDNNLRD
-456 LRNLIWN
+456 LVWN
-463 CIYKNI
+463 CIFKNI
-469 TCVETLDNNGKT
+469 TCVETLDEKGKP
-481 VLNGDMTEKALF
+481 VLNGDMTEKALYT
-493 SYLKKAAY
+493 YLKEAAY
-501 PLEGENKGL
+501 PLEGNRKGL
-510 YILPF
+510 YVLPF
-515 KSEYKYMMN
+515 KSDYKYMMN
-524 IYKDNEGYILYV
+524 IYKEEDGYTLYA
-536 KGAPERVSPF
+536 KGAPERVGEF
-546 FTKYRVEK
+546 FSLFRVNGGQE
-554 GKEDGF
+554 ENYEE
-560 DDHKQELFDKQAE
+560 HKQDLFDKQAE

-594 IKTRKAY
+594 KKAKDAH
-601 PEDDLAFF
+601 PDDDLGFF
-609 NELAKGLCFA
+609 QELAKGLCFA
-619 FMVGIRDDNREDV
+619 FMVGIRDNNREDV
-632 PKAIEKCVH
+632 PEAIKKCHH

-655 TAIAISKDVGIIQAN
+655 TAIAISKDVGIIDPS
-670 QVAESK
+670 QVAQCKETAK
-676 RLAQFYREKVESKE
+676 KYRAEVEK
-690 GQNGIINGEHP
+690 NPDNAPTAIRNLDHP

-708 FRVICGG
+708 FRVVCGG
-715 ITKVKKEGQ
+715 ITKKQQDKGE
-724 ALEISLNNR
+724 LEIFLNNR
-733 EAFIHTVKELKIIA
+733 EAFKHTVRDLKIIA

-794 TDIAKDAADIVL
+794 TDIAKDAADVVL

-826 CIRKFIQFQLTT
+826 CIRKFVQFQLTT
-838 NIVAVFMTFLGGII
+838 NVVAVFMTFLGGII

-875 LALATEDPNDSLLD
+875 LALATEDPTEALLD
-889 RKPYSRDAS
+889 RKPYSREAS

-903 MNLNIISQAIFQIS
+903 MKLNIISQSIFQITT
-917 VLTLIIFYGDVIF
+917 LTVIIFYGDYIF

-935 RDLEHFMWNNVNG
+935 RNLEHFMWNNVNG

-969 RKLQKDEFNVFT
+969 RKLQKDELNVFT
-981 GIFGNWLYIFIQS
+981 GIMGNWLYILIQS
-994 VIIIGQMLLVTFGG
+994 IIIVGQMILVTFGG
-1008 RAVRTHPLSLH
+1008 RAVRTHPLSIK
-1019 QHCMC
+1019 QHSYC
-1024 LLISSLTLV
+1024 LGISAMTLV
-1033 WGFFIKTLPI
+1033 WGFIVKLLPI
-1043 DVSEPQVLTEEKVKI
+1043 DVTEESTEGEEQVKK
-1058 PDTFTKTVGL
+1058 PDTYKKTVGL
-1068 GYKSRGQMKMSSGIH
+1068 GYMSRGQMKMNSGVR
-1083 GLNSNA
+1083 GLNA
-1089 SRVKK
+1089 SRAKK

>member
-1 MIEDESNDLKEQLIP
+1 MSK
-16 KEEGGDEQD
+16 
-25 DLDMKQIFNNEYNN
+25 IFNNEYNTSA
-39 NQHKSEQY
+39 HASEKY
-47 FKTHCKSVEYLGQIF
+47 FKENCKSVEHLAQVF
-62 RTDFKNG
+62 KTDFING
-69 LSSNNKRDLEWRE
+69 LNSSNQQDLKWRE
-82 KKWGNNHLPPEKEN
+82 NKWGNNHLPPEKEN

-110 LRVLLAASIVSLI
+110 LRVLLVASIVSLI
-123 IGVLKD
+123 IGVAKD

-180 SREKEISI
+180 GREKEISI

-210 VFGDTKAGMDESPVT
+210 VYGDAKAGMDESPVT
-225 GESDVMCKMNCF
+225 GESDVMWKVNNF
-237 EQKGQKYTCP
+237 ELKGQKYTCP

-259 GNMLVAA
+259 GNMVVAA

-272 EGGNK
+272 EGSNK
-277 SLTDVK
+277 QLTNASG
-283 KGKKNE
+283 GKN
-289 NQEQNE
+289 
-295 NEEEKKEE
+295 
-303 EEDEDTNLTPLKK
+303 DDDDDADDADLTPLKK
-316 QLNDLSNIIGDLGYL
+316 QLNELSNLIGDLGYL
-331 MAILIGCVLLVK
+331 MAILIGIVLFLK
-343 ETIINMLAGI
+343 ETIINLTSGI
-353 SIFSSQELDI
+353 SIWTSHELD
-363 VVNAFIIAV
+363 VLVNAFIIAV

-431 QMRVTAFFIEG
+431 VMKVCAFYIEEQDFRLN
-442 KDIRISKEQ
+442 KDK
-451 INDED
+451 INDNN
-456 LRNLIWN
+456 LRELVWN

-469 TCVETLDNNGKT
+469 TCVETIDEKGKP
-481 VLNGDMTEKALF
+481 VLNGDMTEKALYT
-493 SYLKKAAY
+493 YLKEASY
-501 PLEGENKGL
+501 SLEGNRKGL
-510 YILPF
+510 YVLPF
-515 KSEYKYMMN
+515 KSDYKYMMN
-524 IYKDNEGYILYV
+524 IYKEEDGYILYA
-536 KGAPERVSPF
+536 KGAPERVGEF
-546 FTKYRVEK
+546 FSLFRVQGGQE
-554 GKEDGF
+554 ENYDE
-560 DDHKQELFDKQAE
+560 HKQDFFDKQAE
-573 YAEDSMRTLI
+573 YAEDSMRTLT

-588 LTEDEI
+588 LTEEEI
-594 IKTRKAY
+594 QKSKDAH
-601 PEDDLAFF
+601 PDDDLAFF
-609 NELAKGLCFA
+609 QELAKGLCFA
-619 FMVGIRDDNREDV
+619 FMVGIRDDNRPDV
-632 PKAIEKCVH
+632 PEAIKKCHH

-655 TAIAISKDVGIIQAN
+655 TAIAISKDVGIIEAN
-670 QVAESK
+670 EVSQCKELAKKYRAEV
-676 RLAQFYREKVESKE
+676 EKNKDNAPLNIRSLDS
-690 GQNGIINGEHP
+690 P
-701 IALEGEI
+701 LALEGEI
-708 FRVICGG
+708 FRVVCGG
-715 ITKVKKEGQ
+715 ITKKQQDKGE
-724 ALEISLNNR
+724 LEIFLNNR
-733 EAFIHTVKELKIIA
+733 EAFKHTVKNLKIIA

-794 TDIAKDAADIVL
+794 TDIAKDAADVVL

-826 CIRKFIQFQLTT
+826 CIRKFVQFQLTT

-875 LALATEDPNDSLLD
+875 LALATEDPTESLLD
-889 RKPYSRDAS
+889 RLPYSREAS

-903 MNLNIISQAIFQIS
+903 MKLNIISQAIFQITT
-917 VLTLIIFYGDVIF
+917 LTVIIFYGDYIF

-935 RDLEHFMWNNVNG
+935 RNLEHFMWNNVNG

-969 RKLQKDEFNVFT
+969 RKLQKDELNVFT
-981 GIFGNWLYIFIQS
+981 GIMGNWLYILIQS
-994 VIIIGQMLLVTFGG
+994 IIIIGQIILVTFGG
-1008 RAVRTHPLSLH
+1008 RAVRTHPLSLK
-1019 QHCMC
+1019 QHADC
-1024 LLISSLTLV
+1024 LIISALTLV
-1033 WGFFIKTLPI
+1033 WGFFIKLLPI
-1043 DVSEPQVLTEEKVKI
+1043 DVTEESTVGEEQVKK
-1058 PDTFTKTVGL
+1058 PDTYKKTVGL
-1068 GYKSRGQMKMSSGIH
+1068 GYMSRGQMKMNSGVR
-1083 GLNSNA
+1083 GLNA
-1089 SRVKK
+1089 SRAKK

>member
-1 MIEDESNDLKEQLIP
+1 MQESSDLKEQLLD
-16 KEEGGDEQD
+16 KGRDEEGSSGDY
-25 DLDMKQIFNNEYNN
+25 DMSKIFNNEYNTGA
-39 NQHKSEQY
+39 HASEKY
-47 FKTHCKSVEYLGQIF
+47 FKENCKSVEHLAQVF
-62 RTDFKNG
+62 RTDFING
-69 LSSNNKRDLEWRE
+69 LNSSNKEDLKWRE
-82 KKWGNNHLPPEKEN
+82 DKWGNNHLPPEKEN

-123 IGVLKD
+123 IGVAKD

-180 SREKEISI
+180 GREKEISI

-210 VFGDTKAGMDESPVT
+210 VFGDAKAGMDESPVT
-225 GESDVMCKMNCF
+225 GESDVMWKVNNF
-237 EQKGQKYTCP
+237 ELKGQKYTCP

-259 GNMLVAA
+259 GNMVVAA

-272 EGGNK
+272 EGSNK
-277 SLTDVK
+277 QLTNASG
-283 KGKKNE
+283 GKSG
-289 NQEQNE
+289 
-295 NEEEKKEE
+295 
-303 EEDEDTNLTPLKK
+303 DDDDDDDADLTPLKK
-316 QLNDLSNIIGDLGYL
+316 QLNELSNLIGDLGYL
-331 MAILIGCVLLVK
+331 MAILIGIVLFLK
-343 ETIINMLAGI
+343 ETIINLTSGI
-353 SIFSSQELDI
+353 SIWTSHELD
-363 VVNAFIIAV
+363 VLVNAFIIAV

-431 QMRVTAFFIEG
+431 VMKVCAFYIEEQ
-442 KDIRISKEQ
+442 DFRLNKEK
-451 INDED
+451 INDNN
-456 LRNLIWN
+456 LRELIWN

-469 TCVETLDNNGKT
+469 TCVETLDEKGKP
-481 VLNGDMTEKALF
+481 VLNGDMTEKALY
-493 SYLKKAAY
+493 SYLKEASY
-501 PLEGENKGL
+501 SLEGNRKGL
-510 YILPF
+510 YVLPF
-515 KSEYKYMMN
+515 KSDYKYMMN
-524 IYKDNEGYILYV
+524 IYKEEDGYILYA
-536 KGAPERVSPF
+536 KGAPERVGEF
-546 FTKYRVEK
+546 FSLFRVQGGQE
-554 GKEDGF
+554 ENF
-560 DDHKQELFDKQAE
+560 DEHKQDFFDKQAE
-573 YAEDSMRTLI
+573 YAEDSMRTLT

-588 LTEDEI
+588 LTEEEI
-594 IKTRKAY
+594 QKSKDAH

-609 NELAKGLCFA
+609 QELAKGLCFA
-619 FMVGIRDDNREDV
+619 FMVGIRDDNRPDV
-632 PKAIEKCVH
+632 PEAIKKCHH

-655 TAIAISKDVGIIQAN
+655 TAIAISKDVGIIEANEASQCKELAKKYRAEVEKNKDNAPQAIRN
-670 QVAESK
+670 
-676 RLAQFYREKVESKE
+676 LD
-690 GQNGIINGEHP
+690 HP

-708 FRVICGG
+708 FRVVCGG
-715 ITKVKKEGQ
+715 ITKKQQEKGGE
-724 ALEISLNNR
+724 LEIFLNNR
-733 EAFIHTVKELKIIA
+733 EAFKHTVKNLRIIA

-794 TDIAKDAADIVL
+794 TDIAKDAADVVL

-826 CIRKFIQFQLTT
+826 CIRKFVQFQLTT

-875 LALATEDPNDSLLD
+875 LALATEDPTDSLLD
-889 RKPYSRDAS
+889 RKPYSREAS

-903 MNLNIISQAIFQIS
+903 MKLNIISQAIFQITT
-917 VLTLIIFYGDVIF
+917 LTVIIFYGDYIF

-935 RDLEHFMWNNVNG
+935 RNLEHFMWNNVNG

-957 FVFMQVFNSINA
+957 FVYMQVFNSINA
-969 RKLQKDEFNVFT
+969 RKLQKDELNVFT
-981 GIFGNWLYIFIQS
+981 GIMGNWLYILIQS
-994 VIIIGQMLLVTFGG
+994 IIFGGQIILVTFGG
-1008 RAVRTHPLSLH
+1008 RAVRTHALSLK
-1019 QHCMC
+1019 QHVDC
-1024 LLISSLTLV
+1024 LLISSMTLV
-1033 WGFFIKTLPI
+1033 WGFFVKLLPI
-1043 DVSEPQVLTEEKVKI
+1043 DVTEESTEGEEQVKK
-1058 PDTFTKTVGL
+1058 PDTYKKTVGL
-1068 GYKSRGQMKMSSGIH
+1068 GYMSRGQMKMNSGVR
-1083 GLNSNA
+1083 GLNA
-1089 SRVKK
+1089 SRAKK

>member
-1 MIEDESNDLKEQLIP
+1 MIESDLNEKLLE
-16 KEEGGDEQD
+16 KDGDD
-25 DLDMKQIFNNEYNN
+25 NTRSDNLDMSKIFNNEYNTSA
-39 NQHKSEQY
+39 HASEKY
-47 FKTHCKSVEYLGQIF
+47 FKDNCRSVEDMAKYF
-62 RTDFKNG
+62 RTDMNTG
-69 LSSNNKRDLEWRE
+69 LSSSNAADLKWRE
-82 KKWGNNHLPPEKEN
+82 EKWGNNHLPPEKEN

-180 SREKEISI
+180 GREKEISI

-210 VFGDTKAGMDESPVT
+210 VFGDAKAGMDESPVT
-225 GESDVMCKMNCF
+225 GESDVMWKVNGF

-259 GNMLVAA
+259 GNMIVAA

-272 EGGNK
+272 EGANK
-277 SLTDVK
+277 ALLNSSG
-283 KGKKNE
+283 GKS
-289 NQEQNE
+289 
-295 NEEEKKEE
+295 
-303 EEDEDTNLTPLKK
+303 DDDDDDGDDANLTPLKK
-316 QLNDLSNIIGDLGYL
+316 QLNELSNLIGDLGYL
-331 MAILIGCVLLVK
+331 MAILIGCVLFLK
-343 ETIINMLAGI
+343 ETIINLTSGI
-353 SIFSSQELDI
+353 SIFTSHTVDVI
-363 VVNAFIIAV
+363 VNAFIIAV

-421 TDKTGTLTLG
+421 TDKTGTLTEG
-431 QMRVTAFFIEG
+431 VMKVSAFFIEG
-442 KDIRISKEQ
+442 QDIRLDNNK
-451 INDED
+451 INDENLRD
-456 LRNLIWN
+456 LVWR
-463 CIYKNI
+463 CIFKNI
-469 TCVETLDNNGKT
+469 TCVETVNDKGEK
-481 VLNGDMTEKALF
+481 VLNGDMTEKALYT
-493 SYLKKAAY
+493 YLNEGQY
-501 PLEGENKGL
+501 SLEGDRKGI
-510 YILPF
+510 YVLPF
-515 KSEYKYMMN
+515 KSDYKYMMN
-524 IYKDNEGYILYV
+524 IYKENDEFILYA
-536 KGAPERVSPF
+536 KGAPERVGEF
-546 FTKYRVEK
+546 LTKFRVK
-554 GKEDGF
+554 GGEEEEF
-560 DDHKQELFDKQAE
+560 EQHKDELFNAQE
-573 YAEDSMRTLI
+573 NYAQDSMRTLL

-588 LTEDEI
+588 LTEEEI
-594 IKTRKAY
+594 NNAKEEH
-601 PEDDLAFF
+601 PDDDLGMFQQ
-609 NELAKGLCFA
+609 LAKGLCFA
-619 FMVGIRDDNREDV
+619 FMVGIRDGYRKDV
-632 PKAIEKCVH
+632 PEAIRKCHH

-655 TAIAISKDVGIIQAN
+655 TAIAISKDVGIIQ
-670 QVAESK
+670 QSEVSECK
-676 RLAQFYREKVESKE
+676 RLAQYYREQVQKNGEEAKR
-690 GQNGIINGEHP
+690 GLQNGENP
-701 IALEGEI
+701 MALEGEI

-715 ITKVKKEGQ
+715 ITKKQGDNGE
-724 ALEISLNNR
+724 LEIFLNNR
-733 EAFIHTVKELKIIA
+733 EAFKHTVKELRIIA

-794 TDIAKDAADIVL
+794 TDIAKDAADVVL

-826 CIRKFIQFQLTT
+826 CIRKFVQFQLTT

-903 MNLNIISQAIFQIS
+903 MKLNIVSQAIFQITT
-917 VLTLIIFYGDVIF
+917 LTVIIFYGDFIF

-935 RDLEHFMWNNVNG
+935 RNLEHFMWNNVNG

-969 RKLQKDEFNVFT
+969 RKLQKDELNVFT
-981 GIFGNWLYIFIQS
+981 GIMGNWLYILIQS
-994 VIIIGQMLLVTFGG
+994 IIIVGQIILVTFGG
-1008 RAVRTHPLSLH
+1008 RAVRTHPLSLK
-1019 QHCMC
+1019 QHSMC
-1024 LLISSLTLV
+1024 LLISAFTLV
-1033 WGFFIKTLPI
+1033 WGFIIKLLPI
-1043 DVSEPQVLTEEKVKI
+1043 DVTEPSTVGEEHVKT
-1058 PDTFTKTVGL
+1058 PDT
-1068 GYKSRGQMKMSSGIH
+1068 YKWCQRIELKF
-1083 GLNSNA
+1083 
-1089 SRVKK
+1089 

>member
-1 MIEDESNDLKEQLIP
+1 MQETSDLTEHLLEKGRDEDAPS
-16 KEEGGDEQD
+16 G
-25 DLDMKQIFNNEYNN
+25 DLDMSKIFNNEYNTSA
-39 NQHKSEQY
+39 HASEQY
-47 FKTHCKSVEYLGQIF
+47 FKANCKSVENMAKIF
-62 RTDFKNG
+62 RTDLANG
-69 LSSNNKRDLEWRE
+69 LNSSNKEDLKWRE
-82 KKWGNNHLPPEKEN
+82 DKWGNNHLPPEKEN

-110 LRVLLAASIVSLI
+110 LRVLLVASIVSLI
-123 IGVLKD
+123 IGVAKD

-180 SREKEISI
+180 GREKEISI

-194 DILKLRIG
+194 DVLKLRIG

-210 VFGDTKAGMDESPVT
+210 VFGDAKAGMDESPVT
-225 GESDVMCKMNCF
+225 GESDVMWKVNDF

-259 GNMLVAA
+259 GNMIVAA

-272 EGGNK
+272 EGANK
-277 SLTDVK
+277 QLINSTG
-283 KGKKNE
+283 GKSDDDD
-289 NQEQNE
+289 
-295 NEEEKKEE
+295 
-303 EEDEDTNLTPLKK
+303 DEDANLTPLKK
-316 QLNDLSNIIGDLGYL
+316 QLNELSNLIGDLGYL
-331 MAILIGCVLLVK
+331 MAILIGCVLFLK
-343 ETIINMLAGI
+343 ETIINLVNGI
-353 SIFSSQELDI
+353 SIFTSHELDVI
-363 VVNAFIIAV
+363 VNAFIIAV

-431 QMRVTAFFIEG
+431 VMRVCAFFIEG
-442 KDIRISKEQ
+442 QDIKLSNNK
-451 INDED
+451 INDQD
-456 LRNLIWN
+456 LRDLIWR

-469 TCVETLDNNGKT
+469 TCVETVDDKGNK
-481 VLNGDMTEKALF
+481 VLNGDMTEKALYT
-493 SYLKKAAY
+493 YLNEGQY
-501 PLEGENKGL
+501 PLEGNRKGL
-510 YILPF
+510 YVLPF
-515 KSEYKYMMN
+515 KSDYKYMMN
-524 IYKDNEGYILYV
+524 IYKENDDYILYA
-536 KGAPERVSPF
+536 KGAPERVGEF
-546 FTKYRVEK
+546 FTKFRVAGGRE
-554 GKEDGF
+554 EDYEE
-560 DDHKQELFDKQAE
+560 HKQELFDKQAE

-588 LTEDEI
+588 VTEEEI
-594 IKTRKAY
+594 QKAKDAH
-601 PEDDLAFF
+601 PDDDLGFF
-609 NELAKGLCFA
+609 QELAKGLCFA
-619 FMVGIRDDNREDV
+619 FMVGIRDNNREDV
-632 PKAIEKCVH
+632 PQAIEKCHH

-655 TAIAISKDVGIIQAN
+655 TAIAISKDVGIIQPSQA
-670 QVAESK
+670 AECK
-676 RLAQFYREKVESKE
+676 RLAAYYREQVQKNEDAK
-690 GQNGIINGEHP
+690 NGIRNGENP

-715 ITKVKKEGQ
+715 ITKKQGENGD
-724 ALEISLNNR
+724 LEIFLNNR
-733 EAFIHTVKELKIIA
+733 EAFKHTVKELKVIA

-794 TDIAKDAADIVL
+794 TDIAKDAADVVL

-826 CIRKFIQFQLTT
+826 CIRKFVQFQLTT

-903 MNLNIISQAIFQIS
+903 MKLNIVSQAIFQIS
-917 VLTLIIFYGDVIF
+917 TLTIIIFYGDYIF

-935 RDLEHFMWNNVNG
+935 RNLEHFMWNNVNG

-969 RKLQKDEFNVFT
+969 RKLQKDEYNVFT
-981 GIFGNWLYIFIQS
+981 GIMGNWLYILIQS
-994 VIIIGQMLLVTFGG
+994 IIIVGQIILVTFGG
-1008 RAVRTHPLSLH
+1008 RAVRTHPLSIK
-1019 QHCMC
+1019 QHCDC
-1024 LLISSLTLV
+1024 LGISALTLV
-1033 WGFFIKTLPI
+1033 WGFIVKLLPI
-1043 DVSEPQVLTEEKVKI
+1043 DVTEPSTVGEEQVKT
-1058 PDTFTKTVGL
+1058 PDTYKKTVGL
-1068 GYKSRGQMKMSSGIH
+1068 GYMSRGQMRMNSGVR
-1083 GLNSNA
+1083 GLNSSS

>member
-1 MIEDESNDLKEQLIP
+1 MQESSDLTEHLLEKGRDEDAPS
-16 KEEGGDEQD
+16 G
-25 DLDMKQIFNNEYNN
+25 DLDMSKIFNNEYNTSA
-39 NQHKSEQY
+39 HASEQY
-47 FKTHCKSVEYLGQIF
+47 FKANCKSVENMAKIF
-62 RTDFKNG
+62 RTDLANG
-69 LSSNNKRDLEWRE
+69 LNSSNKEDLKWRE
-82 KKWGNNHLPPEKEN
+82 DKWGNNHLPPEKEN

-110 LRVLLAASIVSLI
+110 LRVLLVASIVSLI
-123 IGVLKD
+123 IGVAKD

-180 SREKEISI
+180 GREKEISI

-194 DILKLRIG
+194 DVLKLRIG

-210 VFGDTKAGMDESPVT
+210 VFGDAKAGMDESPVT
-225 GESDVMCKMNCF
+225 GESDVMWKVNDF

-259 GNMLVAA
+259 GNMIVAA

-272 EGGNK
+272 EGANK
-277 SLTDVK
+277 QLINSTG
-283 KGKKNE
+283 GKSDDDD
-289 NQEQNE
+289 
-295 NEEEKKEE
+295 
-303 EEDEDTNLTPLKK
+303 DEDANLTPLKK
-316 QLNDLSNIIGDLGYL
+316 QLNELSNLIGDLGYL
-331 MAILIGCVLLVK
+331 MAILIGCVLFLK
-343 ETIINMLAGI
+343 ETIINIVNGI
-353 SIFSSQELDI
+353 SIFTSHELDVI
-363 VVNAFIIAV
+363 VNAFIIAV

-431 QMRVTAFFIEG
+431 VMRVCAFYIEG
-442 KDIRISKEQ
+442 QDIKLSNNK
-451 INDED
+451 INDQD
-456 LRNLIWN
+456 LRDLIWR

-469 TCVETLDNNGKT
+469 TCVETVDDKGNK
-481 VLNGDMTEKALF
+481 VLNGDMTEKALYT
-493 SYLKKAAY
+493 YLNEGQY
-501 PLEGENKGL
+501 PLEGNRKGL
-510 YILPF
+510 YVLPF
-515 KSEYKYMMN
+515 KSDYKYMMN
-524 IYKDNEGYILYV
+524 IYKENDDYILYA
-536 KGAPERVSPF
+536 KGAPERVGEF
-546 FTKYRVEK
+546 FTKFRVAGGRE
-554 GKEDGF
+554 EDYEE
-560 DDHKQELFDKQAE
+560 HKQELFDKQAE

-588 LTEDEI
+588 VTEEEI
-594 IKTRKAY
+594 QKAKDAH
-601 PEDDLAFF
+601 PDDDLGFF
-609 NELAKGLCFA
+609 QELAKGLCFA
-619 FMVGIRDDNREDV
+619 FMVGIRDNNREDV
-632 PKAIEKCVH
+632 PQAIEKCHH

-655 TAIAISKDVGIIQAN
+655 TAIAISKDVGIIEPSQA
-670 QVAESK
+670 AECK
-676 RLAQFYREKVESKE
+676 RLAAYYREQVQKNEDAK
-690 GQNGIINGEHP
+690 NGIRNGENP

-715 ITKVKKEGQ
+715 ITKKQGENGD
-724 ALEISLNNR
+724 LEIFLNNR
-733 EAFIHTVKELKIIA
+733 EAFKHTVKELKVIA

-794 TDIAKDAADIVL
+794 TDIAKDAADVVL

-826 CIRKFIQFQLTT
+826 CIRKFVQFQLTT

-903 MNLNIISQAIFQIS
+903 MKLNIVSQAIFQITT
-917 VLTLIIFYGDVIF
+917 LTIIIFYGDYIF

-935 RDLEHFMWNNVNG
+935 RNLEHFMWNNVNG

-969 RKLQKDEFNVFT
+969 RKLQKDEYNVFT
-981 GIFGNWLYIFIQS
+981 GILGNWLYILIQS
-994 VIIIGQMLLVTFGG
+994 IIIIGQIILVTFGG
-1008 RAVRTHPLSLH
+1008 RAVRTHPLSIK
-1019 QHCMC
+1019 QHCDC
-1024 LLISSLTLV
+1024 LGISALTLV
-1033 WGFFIKTLPI
+1033 WGFIVKLLPI
-1043 DVSEPQVLTEEKVKI
+1043 DVSEPTTVGEEHVKT
-1058 PDTFTKTVGL
+1058 PDTYKKTVGL
-1068 GYKSRGQMKMSSGIH
+1068 GYMSRGQMRMNSGVR
-1083 GLNSNA
+1083 GLNSSS